1 MNVIM
6 NPKIVLTIIVVL
18 LALHGILWAFV
29 FDTKDMLPGL
39 SEQGLL
45 AVKTLNI
52 IVGCFNVSMASIL
65 LFCRDLEITSAK
77 KLLTGTGVGF
87 LFVVALTIRAGIIVA
102 DQPGPMGTP
111 LPVII
116 IWALLSAW
124 LLYAGLKKDS
134 TESDK

>member
-6 NPKIVLTIIVVL
+6 NPKIVLIVIGVL
-18 LALHGILWAFV
+18 LALHGILWTFV

-45 AVKTLNI
+45 VVKTLNI
-52 IVGCFNVSMASIL
+52 IVGCFNFSMALIL

-77 KLLTGTGVGF
+77 KLLTGTGGGF
-87 LFVVALTIRAGIIVA
+87 LFIVALTIRNGIIMA
-102 DQPGPMGTP
+102 DELGPMASP

-134 TESDK
+134 TESD

>member
-6 NPKIVLTIIVVL
+6 NPKIVLTVIGVL
-18 LALHGILWAFV
+18 LALHGILWAFL
-29 FDTKDMLPGL
+29 FDTKEMLPGL

-52 IVGCFNVSMASIL
+52 IVGCFNFSMALIL

-87 LFVVALTIRAGIIVA
+87 LFIVTLTIRNGIIMA
-102 DQPGPMGTP
+102 DELGPMATP

-116 IWALLSAW
+116 IWVLLSAW

-134 TESDK
+134 TESD